1 MDKTPQV
8 QNEDTTRQEEVG
20 LPKSTLWNF
29 IKEEL
34 NQNKVKA
41 DRNIYQLI
49 DKICIRYVNYVSSL
63 GSQICTTKGKK
74 TLNVEHILDAL
85 KAMNFNNHIKALTK
99 ELLELEKNGMTE
111 EGKYEDHTNVKQ
123 LINKNKKKT
132 GKRKRQFE
140 TEEEKEEMAREQMML
155 FEMARQEQM
164 NSLMNHQKE
173 NNTNMVPNNNN
184 SMINKT
190 RTKTKSTS
198 KRQLIAQLMNE
209 KAQEDAN
216 NFGFAFSIQK
226 VNFNN
231 DNDIQ
236 KFESNLKP
244 KSNYIEKQRI
254 KGIPYRQVQHKVKK
268 VETIVARNKEP
279 NTNVIGNT
287 FQVKKMPIM
296 NSRQRLLI
304 NLRQY
309 SKCLL
314 MRNHYRRKVGL
325 IN

>member
-1 MDKTPQV
+1 M
-8 QNEDTTRQEEVG
+8 NTTDEKNKNEEVG

-29 IKEEL
+29 IKEVL
-34 NQNKVKA
+34 TQNKVKA

-49 DKICIRYVNYVSSL
+49 DKLSIQYINYVSSL
-63 GSQICTTKGKK
+63 GSKICSTKGKK

-173 NNTNMVPNNNN
+173 NNANMVPNVVSSNNGNGISNEEDIFKNENNN
-184 SMINKT
+184 D
-190 RTKTKSTS
+190 
-198 KRQLIAQLMNE
+198 E
-209 KAQEDAN
+209 VD
-216 NFGFAFSIQK
+216 FD
-226 VNFNN
+226 VN
-231 DNDIQ
+231 
-236 KFESNLKP
+236 
-244 KSNYIEKQRI
+244 
-254 KGIPYRQVQHKVKK
+254 
-268 VETIVARNKEP
+268 
-279 NTNVIGNT
+279 
-287 FQVKKMPIM
+287 
-296 NSRQRLLI
+296 
-304 NLRQY
+304 
-309 SKCLL
+309 
-314 MRNHYRRKVGL
+314 
-325 IN
+325 